1 MPRLSRGVPGPG
13 GIVLDPVV
21 ATVALAVGLLQ
32 VPAAPSLDPGPS
44 PECPSDMRLV
54 AGTHH
59 DEVQHLCIEPR
70 KDTKDTHCFAYVEGL
85 TAEEGEATEIRV
97 CMDQFEAPNRRG
109 EKPLVMQSF
118 NDAQQWCRERHKRVC
133 TEQEWE
139 FGCEGPERRP
149 LAYGWRVDRTMCNSD
164 KSWRP
169 FDAVKLAAGGE
180 EGRRELDRLWQG
192 AKSGSYLTCVSA
204 FGIYDMMGNVEEWIA
219 TRTADGKNPRRRRWP
234 GALMGGFWAKPW
246 TGCRGT
252 NDAHEPKFTFYE
264 TGFRCCA
271 EPGTLD
277 ASGKPLKKG
286 DAAAQTPA
294 AEEPKADPPKPKKK
308 RRKKG

>member
-1 MPRLSRGVPGPG
+1 M
-13 GIVLDPVV
+13 LDPVV
-21 ATVALAVGLLQ
+21 ATVALALGLLR

-59 DEVQHLCIEPR
+59 DEVQHLCTEPR
-70 KDTKDTHCFAYVEGL
+70 KDAKDTHCFAYWEGL
-85 TAEEGEATEIRV
+85 TAEEGETSEIRV

-109 EKPLVMQSF
+109 ERPLVMQSF
-118 NDAQQWCRERHKRVC
+118 NDAKSWCGERHRRVC

-139 FGCEGPERRP
+139 LACEGPEHRP
-149 LAYGWRVDRTMCNSD
+149 LAYGWRVDRTLCNSD

-169 FDAVKLAAGGE
+169 FDAVKLAAGGD

-192 AKSGSYLTCVSA
+192 ANSGSYLTCVSA

-219 TRTADGKNPRRRRWP
+219 TRTADGKNPRGRHWP

-271 EPGTLD
+271 DPGTLD
-277 ASGKPLKKG
+277 MAGKPLKKG
-286 DAAAQTPA
+286 NATAQTPA
-294 AEEPKADPPKPKKK
+294 AETPSASEPKPEPPKPQKK